1 MACQRFAAAIRAHAL
16 GAPLAGEAAV
26 HLAACPV
33 CQATFDVE
41 RRVLA
46 TINEAL
52 TDVASAAPSPHFESR
67 VRAHVEVAAPRWVL
81 RRWLMSS
88 AADALALMAV
98 ALLVPRWTP
107 EPSAPREIASIPLIE
122 VPRVPATESTIEDA
136 KSALT
141 VSTGRPARRGHT
153 RPASVES
160 RPAAAPEVL
169 VPERERAA
177 VGRLA
182 ASLRTG
188 RPDVVSMLMRL
199 RGGDMVSDTQALTVA
214 PLRIDPVVVS
224 EIPGAAAILDK

>member
-26 HLAACPV
+26 HLTACPV
-33 CQATFDVE
+33 CQAAFDVE

-52 TDVASAAPSPHFESR
+52 TDVASATPSLHFESR
-67 VRAHVEVAAPRWVL
+67 VRAHVEVAAPRWAL
-81 RRWLMSS
+81 RRWLIPS
-88 AADALALMAV
+88 AAAALALLAV
-98 ALLVPRWTP
+98 ALLVPRWAP
-107 EPSAPREIASIPLIE
+107 EPSAPREIASIPVE
-122 VPRVPATESTIEDA
+122 VPRIPAAGSTIEDA
-136 KSALT
+136 KPAGTELT
-141 VSTGRPARRGHT
+141 KRRARRGHV
-153 RPASVES
+153 RPASES
-160 RPAAAPEVL
+160 RAAAAPEVL

-199 RGGDMVSDTQALTVA
+199 RGGDTVSDTQALTIA
-214 PLRIDPVVVS
+214 PLRIDPVVIS
-224 EIPGAAAILDK
+224 EIPGTAAILDK

>member
-33 CQATFDVE
+33 CQAAFDIE

-52 TDVASAAPSPHFESR
+52 TDVASATPSLHFESR
-67 VRAHVEVAAPRWVL
+67 VRAHVEVAAPRWAL
-81 RRWLMSS
+81 RRWLIPS
-88 AADALALMAV
+88 AAAALALLAV
-98 ALLVPRWTP
+98 ALLVPRWAP
-107 EPSAPREIASIPLIE
+107 EPSAPREIASIPVE
-122 VPRVPATESTIEDA
+122 VPRIPAAGSTIEDA
-136 KSALT
+136 KPAGTELT
-141 VSTGRPARRGHT
+141 KRRARRGHV
-153 RPASVES
+153 RPASES
-160 RPAAAPEVL
+160 RAAAAPEVL

-199 RGGDMVSDTQALTVA
+199 RGGDTVSDTQALTIA
-214 PLRIDPVVVS
+214 PLRIDPVVIS
-224 EIPGAAAILDK
+224 EIPGTAAILDK

>member
-16 GAPLAGEAAV
+16 GAPLAGEAAG

-33 CQATFDVE
+33 CRAAFDVE

-52 TDVASAAPSPHFESR
+52 TDVASATPSPHFESR
-67 VRAHVEVAAPRWVL
+67 VRAHVEVAAPRWAL
-81 RRWLMSS
+81 RRWLMPS
-88 AADALALMAV
+88 AAAALALLAV
-98 ALLVPRWTP
+98 ALLVPRWAP
-107 EPSAPREIASIPLIE
+107 EPSSPRAIASIPLVE
-122 VPRVPATESTIEDA
+122 VPQVPATGSTIGDVKPA
-136 KSALT
+136 VTAGT
-141 VSTGRPARRGHT
+141 VRRARRGRA
-153 RPASVES
+153 RPASAES

-177 VGRLA
+177 VSRLA

-188 RPDVVSMLMRL
+188 RPDIVSMLMRL
-199 RGGDMVSDTQALTVA
+199 RGGDTVSDTQALTIA

-224 EIPGAAAILDK
+224 EIPSAAILDK